1 MKLPVNAPGVPVT
14 RSRIL
19 RLLVLALVA
28 LPAVRCG
35 DAPTQPLAPM
45 TPSAVNPAPVAVNLG
60 GSWHGTF
67 SFLNCTSQVAVTLT
81 QTGNTISGH
90 LSPPCA
96 PGPGP
101 GNNLSGAL
109 TGNTLAVQ
117 LAFEGVRYGLIGT
130 ASSFRI
136 DVNYGGDEDAMSLHL
151 VRSFS
156 PRR

>member
-1 MKLPVNAPGVPVT
+1 MKLPANAPGVPVA

-19 RLLVLALVA
+19 RLLVLALVV
-28 LPAVRCG
+28 LPALRCG

-45 TPSAVNPAPVAVNLG
+45 APSAVAPAPVAINLG

-67 SFLNCTSQVAVTLT
+67 SFLSCTSQVAVTLT

-90 LSPPCA
+90 LAPPCA
-96 PGPGP
+96 PGPGI
-101 GNNLSGAL
+101 GNNLSGTL
-109 TGNTLAVQ
+109 TGSSLAVQ
-117 LAFEGVRYGLIGT
+117 LIFEGSRYNLSGT

-136 DVNYGGDEDAMSLHL
+136 DVNYGGNESAMSLHL

-156 PRR
+156 PRQ